1 VPPYRFSKTIFSE
14 QHSKLVELLRTAR
27 AQAGLT
33 QVQAAK
39 RLGCRQTFISK
50 IECGE
55 RRLDVVEFAVM
66 CGAYG
71 ADACEIMKKA
81 VQPRYL
87 QKAVMKT
94 SRKAKKKQTMTRA

>member
-1 VPPYRFSKTIFSE
+1 VPPYRFSKTIFGE
-14 QHSKLVELLRTAR
+14 QHSKLVELLRRAR
-27 AQAGLT
+27 VQAGLT

-55 RRLDVVEFAVM
+55 RRLDIVEFAVI
-66 CGAYG
+66 CGAYR
-71 ADACEIMKKA
+71 ADACEIMKKV

-87 QKAVMKT
+87 QRVGTKA
-94 SRKAKKKQTMTRA
+94 SRKAKKKRTVSRD

>member
-1 VPPYRFSKTIFSE
+1 MPPYRFSKTIFSE
-14 QHSKLVELLRTAR
+14 HHSKLVDLLRSAR

-55 RRLDVVEFAVM
+55 RRLDVVEFAVI
-66 CGAYG
+66 CRAYR
-71 ADACEIMKKA
+71 ADACEIMKKV
-81 VQPRYL
+81 VQPRAL
-87 QKAVMKT
+87 RRAGTKAA
-94 SRKAKKKQTMTRA
+94 RKAKKKTVTHA